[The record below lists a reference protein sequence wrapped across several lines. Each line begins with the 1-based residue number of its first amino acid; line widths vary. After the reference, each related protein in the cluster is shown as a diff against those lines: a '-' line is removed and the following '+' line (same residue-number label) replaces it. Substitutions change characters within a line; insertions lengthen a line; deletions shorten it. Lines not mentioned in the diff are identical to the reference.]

1 MILQKN
7 YKKASPQQEKTPV
20 FCKKSKKNTK
30 EADFSLLLRQ
40 QAKKKV
46 MITSKTNPKI
56 KNLVKLQ
63 KASERRKQNRILIEG
78 QREIERAQ
86 ACGFEIEQLYVCEAL
101 LREPVKVKA
110 TFTET
115 VTEDVFDK
123 IAYREGSDGLLA
135 VAIPKYKSL
144 SEFQPKKDALVI
156 VLETVEKPGNLGAV
170 MRTADAAGVDA
181 VIVADPAT
189 DLFNPNAIRASI
201 GCIFSV
207 PVYACSTDECIKWL
221 KQNEITIYC
230 TYLKAS
236 IDYLDADFTK
246 ASALVMGTEATGI
259 SDAWVDAADQNIII
273 PMNGIADSLNVSV
286 TTAIVTFEAVRQRRK
301 P

>member
-1 MILQKN
+1 MI
-7 YKKASPQQEKTPV
+7 S
-20 FCKKSKKNTK
+20 
-30 EADFSLLLRQ
+30 
-40 QAKKKV
+40 
-46 MITSKTNPKI
+46 SKTNEKI
-56 KNLVKLQ
+56 KNLVRLQ
-63 KASERRKQNRILIEG
+63 KASARREQNRILIEG
-78 QREIERAQ
+78 RREIERAQ
-86 ACGFEIEQLYVCEAL
+86 QSGFEIEQLYVCEAL
-101 LREPVKVKA
+101 LREPVGIKA
-110 TFTET
+110 GCTEA
-115 VTEDVFDK
+115 VSEEVFEK

-144 SEFQPKKDALVI
+144 SEFKPRKDALVI

-181 VIVADPAT
+181 VIIADPAT

-221 KQNEITIYC
+221 KKNEIKIFC

-236 IDYLDADFTK
+236 IDYLDADFRK
-246 ASALVMGTEATGI
+246 ATALVMGTEATGI
-259 SDAWVDAADQNIII
+259 SEAWVEAADQNIII

-286 TTAIVTFEAVRQRRK
+286 TTAIVTFEAVRQRTLPSRT
-301 P
+301 PDNGRRD

>member
-1 MILQKN
+1 
-7 YKKASPQQEKTPV
+7 
-20 FCKKSKKNTK
+20 
-30 EADFSLLLRQ
+30 
-40 QAKKKV
+40 

-63 KASERRKQNRILIEG
+63 KTSERREQNRILIEG

-86 ACGFEIEQLYVCEAL
+86 ACGFEIEQLYVCESL
-101 LREPVKVKA
+101 LREPVKIKA

-115 VTEDVFDK
+115 VTEEVFDK

-144 SEFQPKKDALVI
+144 SEFKPKKDALII

-207 PVYACSTDECIKWL
+207 PVYACPTEECIAWL
-221 KQNEITIYC
+221 KKKCQ
-230 TYLKAS
+230 
-236 IDYLDADFTK
+236 
-246 ASALVMGTEATGI
+246 G
-259 SDAWVDAADQNIII
+259 
-273 PMNGIADSLNVSV
+273 
-286 TTAIVTFEAVRQRRK
+286 
-301 P
+301 